1 MKSFIYANPTKIIFG
16 KGMIAN
22 IASEI
27 PVTSKVLM
35 LYGGG
40 SIKANG
46 IYDQVMN
53 ALQNH
58 EVLEFSGVEPN
69 PHYETCLKAVEMI
82 KKHDIDFLL
91 AVGGGSVLDATKFIA
106 AVAQF
111 VGQNPWDI
119 LVKHG
124 NNIETAL
131 PFGAVITLPATGSE
145 MNSGGVITRAS
156 TEEKLAFSSSNTFP
170 QFSVL
175 DPETTYSLPRK
186 QISNGIVDAFVHV
199 VEQYL
204 TTGTENNPLQDY
216 MAESILKVLVHEAP
230 TLMQD
235 DHDYESRANFMW
247 AATWALN
254 GWIACGVEEDWAT
267 HMIGHELTALYG
279 LDHAQ
284 TLAII
289 LPGLLQV
296 MKVQKAKKIRQLG
309 RTIFHIHEANENAQL
324 DLTIQAI
331 EQFFNSVGVKTHL
344 SDYGLNAESIAP
356 IVERF
361 RERGWKLGERENIA
375 ADQVN
380 EILRLRL

>member
-1 MKSFIYANPTKIIFG
+1 MKNFIYANPTKIIFG

-27 PVTSKVLM
+27 PVSSKVLM
-35 LYGGG
+35 LYGSG

-46 IYDQVMN
+46 VYDQVMN

-58 EVLEFSGVEPN
+58 EVLEFSGIEPN

-106 AVAQF
+106 AAAQF

-124 NNIETAL
+124 NNIEAAL

-199 VEQYL
+199 IEQYL

-284 TLAII
+284 TLAIV

-296 MKVQKAKKIRQLG
+296 MKVQKAKKISQLG
-309 RTIFHIHEANENAQL
+309 KTIFNIHEANENAQL

-344 SDYGLNAESIAP
+344 SDYGLNAESITP
-356 IVERF
+356 IVDRF

-380 EILRLRL
+380 EILKLRL

>member
-1 MKSFIYANPTKIIFG
+1 MKNFIYANPTKIIFG
-16 KGMIAN
+16 KSMIAN
-22 IASEI
+22 IAAEI
-27 PVTSKVLM
+27 PTTSKVLV

-46 IYDQVMN
+46 VYDQVMN

-58 EVLEFSGVEPN
+58 EVLEFSGIEPN
-69 PHYETCLKAVEMI
+69 PHYETCLKAVEVI
-82 KKHDIDFLL
+82 KQNDIDFLL

-106 AVAQF
+106 AAAQF

-156 TEEKLAFSSSNTFP
+156 TEEKFAFSNAHTFP

-175 DPETTYSLPRK
+175 DPETTYSLPKR
-186 QISNGIVDAFVHV
+186 QVSNGIVDAFVHV

-204 TTGTENNPLQDY
+204 TTGSENNLLQDY

-230 TLMQD
+230 TLIQD

-254 GWIACGVEEDWAT
+254 GWIACGVEQDWAT

-284 TLAII
+284 TLAIV

-296 MKVQKAKKIRQLG
+296 MKIQKAKKISQLG
-309 RTIFHIHEANENAQL
+309 KTIFNIHEENEENQL
-324 DLTIQAI
+324 TLTIQAI

-344 SDYGLNAESIAP
+344 SDYGLNAESITP
-356 IVERF
+356 VVDRF
-361 RERGWKLGERENIA
+361 KERGWTLGECENIA
-375 ADQVN
+375 SDQVN
-380 EILRLRL
+380 EILKLRL

>member
-1 MKSFIYANPTKIIFG
+1 MKNFIYANPTKIIFG

-27 PVTSKVLM
+27 PTTSKVLM

-46 IYDQVMN
+46 VYDQVMG

-58 EVLEFSGVEPN
+58 EVLEFSGIEPN

-82 KKHDIDFLL
+82 KKNDIDFLL

-106 AVAQF
+106 AADKF
-111 VGQNPWDI
+111 MEHNPWDI
-119 LVKHG
+119 LLKNG
-124 NNIETAL
+124 ANIECAL

-156 TEEKLAFSSSNTFP
+156 TEEKLSFSSASTFP
-170 QFSVL
+170 KFSVL
-175 DPETTYSLPRK
+175 DPEVTYSLPRK

-199 VEQYL
+199 VEQYI
-204 TTGTENNPLQDY
+204 TTGSENNLLQDY

-230 TLMQD
+230 MLIQD

-254 GWIACGVEEDWAT
+254 GWIGCGVEQDWAT

-284 TLAII
+284 TLAIV

-296 MKVQKAKKIRQLG
+296 MKVQKAKKISQLG
-309 RTIFHIHEANENAQL
+309 RTIFDIHEANEEQQL

-331 EQFFNSVGVKTHL
+331 EQFFNSVGIKTHL
-344 SDYGLNAESIAP
+344 SAYGLNEESVLP
-356 IVERF
+356 VVERIKS
-361 RERGWKLGERENIA
+361 RGWKLGERQNITS
-375 ADQVN
+375 DQVK
-380 EILRLRL
+380 EILLLRL

>member
-1 MKSFIYANPTKIIFG
+1 MKNFIYANPTKIIFG

-27 PVTSKVLM
+27 PTTSKVLM

-46 IYDQVMN
+46 VYDQVMS

-58 EVLEFSGVEPN
+58 EVLEFSGIEPN

-82 KKHDIDFLL
+82 KKNDIDFLL

-106 AVAQF
+106 AAAQF

-119 LVKHG
+119 LIKHG

-204 TTGTENNPLQDY
+204 TTGTENTLLQDY
-216 MAESILKVLVHEAP
+216 TAESILKVLVHEAP

-284 TLAII
+284 TLAIT

-296 MKVQKAKKIRQLG
+296 MKTQKAKKISQLG
-309 RTIFHIHEANENAQL
+309 KTIFNIHETNEDAQL
-324 DLTIQAI
+324 DSSIQAI

-344 SDYGLNAESIAP
+344 SDYGLNAESITP

-361 RERGWKLGERENIA
+361 RARGWKLGERENIA

-380 EILRLRL
+380 EILKLRL

>member
-1 MKSFIYANPTKIIFG
+1 MKNFIYANPTKIIFG

-27 PVTSKVLM
+27 PVTSKILM

-46 IYDQVMN
+46 VYDQVMN

-58 EVLEFSGVEPN
+58 EVLEFSGIEPN

-82 KKHDIDFLL
+82 KKNNIDFLL
-91 AVGGGSVLDATKFIA
+91 SVGGGSVLDATKFIA
-106 AVAQF
+106 AAAQF

-204 TTGTENNPLQDY
+204 TTGTENNLLQDY

-284 TLAII
+284 TLAIA

-296 MKVQKAKKIRQLG
+296 MKVQKAKKISQLG
-309 RTIFHIHEANENAQL
+309 KTIFNIHEANEDTQL
-324 DLTIQAI
+324 DSSIEAI

-344 SDYGLNAESIAP
+344 SDYGLNAESITP

-380 EILRLRL
+380 EILKLRL

>member
-1 MKSFIYANPTKIIFG
+1 MKNFIYANPTKIIFG

-27 PVTSKVLM
+27 PVTSKILM

-46 IYDQVMN
+46 VYDQVMN

-58 EVLEFSGVEPN
+58 EVLEFSGIEPN

-82 KKHDIDFLL
+82 KKNNIDFLL
-91 AVGGGSVLDATKFIA
+91 SVGGGSVLDATKFIA
-106 AVAQF
+106 AAAQF

-204 TTGTENNPLQDY
+204 TTGTENNLLQDY

-284 TLAII
+284 TLAIT

-296 MKVQKAKKIRQLG
+296 MKVQKAKKISQLG
-309 RTIFHIHEANENAQL
+309 KTIFNIHETNEDAQL
-324 DLTIQAI
+324 DSSIQAI

-344 SDYGLNAESIAP
+344 SDYGLNAESITP

-361 RERGWKLGERENIA
+361 RARGWKLGERENIA

-380 EILRLRL
+380 EILKLRL

>member
-1 MKSFIYANPTKIIFG
+1 MKNFIYANPTKIIFG
-16 KGMIAN
+16 KGMITN
-22 IASEI
+22 IATEI
-27 PVTSKVLM
+27 PITSKILI

-46 IYDQVMN
+46 VYDQVIS

-58 EVLEFSGVEPN
+58 EVLEFSGIEPN

-82 KKHDIDFLL
+82 KKNDIDFLL

-106 AVAQF
+106 AAAQF

-145 MNSGGVITRAS
+145 MNSGGVITRAA
-156 TEEKLAFSSSNTFP
+156 TEEKFAFSNAHTFP

-204 TTGTENNPLQDY
+204 TTGSENNLLQDY

-230 TLMQD
+230 TLIQD

-284 TLAII
+284 TLAIV

-296 MKVQKAKKIRQLG
+296 MKTQKAKKINQLG
-309 RTIFHIHEANENAQL
+309 KAIFNIHEENEEHQL

-344 SDYGLNAESIAP
+344 SDYGLNAESIMP
-356 IVERF
+356 IVDRF
-361 RERGWKLGERENIA
+361 KERGWKLGERENIA

-380 EILRLRL
+380 EILNLRL

>member
-1 MKSFIYANPTKIIFG
+1 MKNFIYANPTKIIFG

-27 PVTSKVLM
+27 PVTSKILM

-46 IYDQVMN
+46 VYDQVMN

-58 EVLEFSGVEPN
+58 EVLEFSGIEPN

-82 KKHDIDFLL
+82 KKNNIDFLL
-91 AVGGGSVLDATKFIA
+91 SVGGGSVLDATKFIA
-106 AVAQF
+106 AAAQF

-170 QFSVL
+170 QFAVL

-204 TTGTENNPLQDY
+204 TTGTENNLLQDY

-230 TLMQD
+230 TLTQD

-284 TLAII
+284 TLAIT

-296 MKVQKAKKIRQLG
+296 MKVQKSKKISQLG
-309 RTIFHIHEANENAQL
+309 KTIFNIHETNEDAQL
-324 DLTIQAI
+324 DSSIQAI

-344 SDYGLNAESIAP
+344 SDYGLNAESIIP

-361 RERGWKLGERENIA
+361 RARGWKLGERENIA

-380 EILRLRL
+380 EILKLRL